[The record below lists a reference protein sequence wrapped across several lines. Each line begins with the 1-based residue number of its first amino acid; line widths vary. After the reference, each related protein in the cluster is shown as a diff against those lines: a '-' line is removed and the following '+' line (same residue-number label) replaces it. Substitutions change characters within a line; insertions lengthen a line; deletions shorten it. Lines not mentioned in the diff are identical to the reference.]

1 MQTRTQ
7 KRGFWP
13 LFSYPYRFHHATEA
27 VLRCNSCC
35 FTMQNSLRCSV
46 TQAPLHPKR
55 IFDCFLNLYT
65 FRTNFVTLSF
75 LTIYELSHISP
86 VRTEKIFGSE
96 FLNLRGAIVK
106 YFRNIL
112 FNPFKLYLKFLVF
125 FIVVLNYYR
134 IFAIRNPQKILLR
147 I

>member
-1 MQTRTQ
+1 MMHPRVCSLYIVHCTLSKNTAEKRGSEKMQTRTQ
-7 KRGFWP
+7 KWGFLP

-35 FTMQNSLRCSV
+35 FTMQNRLRCSV

-55 IFDCFLNLYT
+55 IFDCVLNLYT
-65 FRTNFVTLSF
+65 FRANFVSLSF
-75 LTIYELSHISP
+75 STIYEHAHISP

-106 YFRNIL
+106 I
-112 FNPFKLYLKFLVF
+112 
-125 FIVVLNYYR
+125 
-134 IFAIRNPQKILLR
+134 IR
-147 I
+147 

>member
-27 VLRCNSCC
+27 VLQPNGGC

-46 TQAPLHPKR
+46 TQAPLQPKR
-55 IFDCFLNLYT
+55 IFVCVLNLYT
-65 FRTNFVTLSF
+65 FRANFVSLSF
-75 LTIYELSHISP
+75 SVVYELSHISP

-106 YFRNIL
+106 I
-112 FNPFKLYLKFLVF
+112 
-125 FIVVLNYYR
+125 
-134 IFAIRNPQKILLR
+134 IR
-147 I
+147 